1 MFYLE
6 MPSHPNVVQ
15 LLGSAIDAEG
25 ALYLVYP
32 YYAGGSLEARVGG
45 KLIILDINNIVAN
58 VYQVNHSR
66 SITL

>member
-1 MFYLE
+1 MG

-15 LLGSAIDAEG
+15 LLGSAIDADG

-45 KLIILDINNIVAN
+45 KLIILDINNIVMSTKLIILD
-58 VYQVNHSR
+58 Q
-66 SITL
+66 